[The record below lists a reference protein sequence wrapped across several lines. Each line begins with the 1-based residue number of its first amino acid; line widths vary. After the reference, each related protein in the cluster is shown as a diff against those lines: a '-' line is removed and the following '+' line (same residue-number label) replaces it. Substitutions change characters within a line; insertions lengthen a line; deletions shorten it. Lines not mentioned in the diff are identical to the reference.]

1 MTTKPTEDEIEDAI
15 NQAYASATKPTEDE
29 IEDAINRAYASEG
42 TRWPGMT
49 YEQGVAE
56 ALRWCSGQTELH
68 PLSD

>member
-1 MTTKPTEDEIEDAI
+1 MTTTPTEDEIEDAI
-15 NQAYASATKPTEDE
+15 NQ
-29 IEDAINRAYASEG
+29 AYASEG